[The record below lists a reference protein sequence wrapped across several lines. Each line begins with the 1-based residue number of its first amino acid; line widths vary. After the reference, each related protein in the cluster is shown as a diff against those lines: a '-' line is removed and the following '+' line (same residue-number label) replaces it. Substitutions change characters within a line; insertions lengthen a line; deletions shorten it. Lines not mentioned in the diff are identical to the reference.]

1 MAISVKIQIFRKKYL
16 KMNLKNMNKIKRKKL
31 IIILIKTKKPVMIV
45 IMKCMENIKKM
56 SVKKI

>member
-1 MAISVKIQIFRKKYL
+1 MAISAKIQIFRKKYL

-45 IMKCMENIKKM
+45 IMKYMENIKKM